1 MNTMITPRSLVL
13 LPALLI
19 GVLAS
24 CGDTAREWSPDADL
38 AGRRVVLFAP
48 VDLGPLAE
56 IYPDADLVYARNM
69 AQRIDATVQDSRA
82 FVGSALPDSGD
93 PRWEAEGM
101 LGEARGAHVVVLTR
115 ITNIERRNRPGTD
128 DMVVVTARMVALR
141 GDGVEVWRKTTESS
155 YSLRLNIRAQ
165 LQPAGQPESRA
176 AWEACRRNLT
186 ALRYWLE
193 LQPDLT
199 VTDPADDPEEE
210 MAPLV
215 DVQIDS
221 DPQNA
226 DIIVNGTFRGHTP
239 MTVPLPVRE
248 LTLRIE
254 RQGYHP
260 WERKITPSSAMNLSP
275 ALTPLVD

>member
-1 MNTMITPRSLVL
+1 MNTTTTSRLLLL
-13 LPALLI
+13 LPILFI

-24 CGDTAREWSPDADL
+24 CGDRAREWSLDADL

-48 VDLGPLAE
+48 VALGPLAE
-56 IYPDADLVYARNM
+56 IYPEADLTYARNM
-69 AQRIDATVQDSRA
+69 AQRIDATVQGARA
-82 FVGSALPDSGD
+82 FVGSALPSSGD
-93 PRWEAEGM
+93 PRWDEEGM

-115 ITNIERRNRPGTD
+115 ITDIERRSRPGSD
-128 DMVVVTARMVALR
+128 DMAVVTSRMVALR
-141 GDGVEVWRKTTESS
+141 ADGTEVWRKTTESS
-155 YSLRLNIRAQ
+155 YSLRPNIRVQ
-165 LQPAGQPESRA
+165 LQPAGRPESRA

-193 LQPDLT
+193 LQPDLD
-199 VTDPADDPEEE
+199 VIDPADVPEEE

-215 DVQIDS
+215 DVKIDS

-239 MTVPLPVRE
+239 MVVPLPVRE

-260 WERKITPSSAMNLSP
+260 WERTITPSSAMNLAP